1 MILSSGSLS
10 WPYREHL
17 APCSVGARRRTS
29 RTARFEDQLQ
39 LGDEASS
46 EIADRYFTTR
56 AAQLGRHVC
65 MHSSGRRFANLSSVS
80 GQRGPAGPRI
90 RLYGFCPFTSSYETC
105 YNCTATLAPSGTR
118 DPPPPRPPHRG
129 RAWGSR
135 SVREDH
141 TFTPRAA
148 LRFTGLSQPGCRV
161 SARIHS
167 ELSPGR

>member
-56 AAQLGRHVC
+56 GQL
-65 MHSSGRRFANLSSVS
+65 SSDAMFACTVAVGDLPTSSVS

-135 SVREDH
+135 SVRE
-141 TFTPRAA
+141 TAFSLSLRERPYFTVHRAISA
-148 LRFTGLSQPGCRV
+148 GLPCVGSD
-161 SARIHS
+161 S
-167 ELSPGR
+167 L

>member
-1 MILSSGSLS
+1 MAISRAFSTMFCWRPSSYVENRTVRG
-10 WPYREHL
+10 P
-17 APCSVGARRRTS
+17 ATARRRS
-29 RTARFEDQLQ
+29 ELGNRRSLLHGQLSSDAMFACTVAV
-39 LGDEASS
+39 GDLP
-46 EIADRYFTTR
+46 T
-56 AAQLGRHVC
+56 
-65 MHSSGRRFANLSSVS
+65 SSVS

-148 LRFTGLSQPGCRV
+148 LRFIGLSQPGCRV